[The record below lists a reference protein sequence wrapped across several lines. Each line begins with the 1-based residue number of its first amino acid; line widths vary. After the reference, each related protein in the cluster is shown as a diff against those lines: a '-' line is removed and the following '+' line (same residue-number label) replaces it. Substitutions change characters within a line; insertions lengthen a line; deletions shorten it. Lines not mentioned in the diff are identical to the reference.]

1 VISSLRFV
9 TAWVCAVPV
18 LLAGCASL
26 AVPGMKEDAVTA
38 ELSTV
43 KPLPAPPPARAPDE
57 TKPITINQ
65 GTKDKPRT
73 DSQLTPGTGEL
84 INREVASTPPR
95 KGPAPTGGEV
105 TFNFENLPIQAVVQ
119 NILGGLLNEN
129 YTISPAVTGNV
140 TFSSSKP
147 VTTDQAM
154 PILEMLLAWTNNAL
168 VRKQGRY
175 EVVPIKDAIAGSL
188 SPNLY
193 SVKAVP
199 GYQVR
204 VFPLKFISPKE
215 MEKLLKPYAKPEA
228 IVSADSARSMIVMAG
243 TAFELQNYERTIDL
257 FDVDWLKGM
266 SVGVIGLRNMEVGK
280 LMPELDKL
288 FGDKADTPLAGM
300 FRFIPMEATN
310 SVVVI
315 TPQPDYLKRA
325 QEWIYRLDLGVGEN
339 GTQLYVYDVKNVK
352 AVDLSD
358 HLNAIFTGRS
368 SGTSRSNSG
377 NTAPGLRGSRLGGSL
392 SSGIGSGAMSINTQ
406 QRQNTPNLSTT
417 GTGAPLGG
425 SNKETDIRI
434 TPIEENN
441 QLLVMAT
448 PGEYDSILAA
458 IRRLDVPPLQ
468 VQIEAK
474 VLEVK
479 LTGELSFGVQWW
491 FQGLINQNVGT
502 SNAGS
507 GYQYGPAFTGNA
519 ADRHRSSLG
528 GGGSALPSGANGAGI
543 FYTFLNKNFQVAVN
557 SLQTNGTAK
566 TLSAPSLVVL
576 NNQQANITVGDQIPI
591 VTQSILGYGT
601 STVSQ
606 GTNGIGVG
614 TNTGIGSTQ
623 YVSTGTTLQITPRV
637 NPGGLVYM
645 DVAQEITTPGTPATP
660 GGNPPIS
667 QRDLNTQIAVQSG
680 QTVLLGG
687 LIREDSGNS
696 NSGVPLLSSVPVVG
710 NLFKSTDNTRTRT
723 EIIVMITPRVIYN
736 SEDAQTIT
744 QEYQD
749 KFESLAPLRAKQK
762 AQKAGAPSPD
772 DAAVTA
778 PAPPPPPATLE
789 TTKQ

>member
-1 VISSLRFV
+1 MILRQRPAIVLLF
-9 TAWVCAVPV
+9 AVPV
-18 LLAGCASL
+18 LLAGCANL
-26 AVPGMKEDAVTA
+26 PGMKQDAVNA
-38 ELSTV
+38 DLAAD
-43 KPLPAPPPARAPDE
+43 KPVQQAPPYHAPDE
-57 TKPITINQ
+57 SKPITIKQ
-65 GTKDKPRT
+65 GSKPRT
-73 DSQLTPGTGEL
+73 DSTLTPGTGQL
-84 INREVASTPPR
+84 INYDAARVAPA
-95 KGPAPTGGEV
+95 KGESAGSGEI

-147 VTTDQAM
+147 VSIDQAM
-154 PILEMLLAWTNNAL
+154 PILEMLLAWTNNAI

-175 EVVPIKDAIAGSL
+175 EVVPVKDAIAGSL
-188 SPNLY
+188 SPGLY
-193 SVKAVP
+193 SIKAVP

-204 VFPLKFISPKE
+204 VFPLKYISPKE
-215 MEKLLKPYAKPEA
+215 MEKLLKPYAKSDA
-228 IVSADSARSMIVMAG
+228 IVSADNSRSMIVMAG
-243 TAFELQNYERTIDL
+243 TAFELQSYEHTINV

-266 SVGVIGLRNMEVGK
+266 SVGVIGLRNMEVTK
-280 LMPELDKL
+280 LMPELDKM
-288 FGDKADTPLAGM
+288 FGDKADTPIAGM

-310 SVVVI
+310 SIVVI

-352 AVDLSD
+352 AVELSD
-358 HLNAIFTGRS
+358 HLNAIFTGKS
-368 SGTSRSNSG
+368 SGVSSKSNSG
-377 NTAPGLRGSRLGGSL
+377 NTAPGLRGSNIGGSL
-392 SSGIGSGAMSINTQ
+392 SSGIGSGATSINN
-406 QRQNTPNLSTT
+406 QRPATPSLTTT
-417 GTGAPLGG
+417 GTGTPLGG
-425 SNKETDIRI
+425 NKETDIRI

-458 IRRLDVPPLQ
+458 IRRLDVSPLQ

-491 FQGLINQNVGT
+491 FDGLINQNVN
-502 SNAGS
+502 SNSQAAT
-507 GYQYGPAFTGNA
+507 GYQYGPGYTGNA
-519 ADRHRSSLG
+519 GDRHRSSLG
-528 GGGSALPSGANGAGI
+528 GGGSALPANNGGV
-543 FYTFLNKNFQVAVN
+543 FYSFLNKNFQVAIN
-557 SLQTNGTAK
+557 ALQTSGTAK

-591 VTQSILGYGT
+591 TTTSILYGT
-601 STVSQ
+601 TTTT
-606 GTNGIGVG
+606 GTSNSV
-614 TNTGIGSTQ
+614 GSTQ

-645 DVAQEITTPGTPATP
+645 DVAQEITTPGTAAA
-660 GGNPPIS
+660 GSNPPIS

-687 LIREDSGNS
+687 LIREDNTNS
-696 NSGVPLLSSVPVVG
+696 NTGVPLLSSIPVVG
-710 NLFKSTDNTRTRT
+710 NLFKSTDNQRTRT
-723 EIIVMITPRVIYN
+723 EIIVLITPRVIYN
-736 SEDAQTIT
+736 AEDAQTIT

-762 AQKAGAPSPD
+762 AQKTGTVPEDGQGAVVTPVPSSTP
-772 DAAVTA
+772 AAA
-778 PAPPPPPATLE
+778 PAPIEKP
-789 TTKQ
+789 KQ